1 MTSKLKNHP
10 WSSDTLFA
18 KALIYV
24 GKMEST
30 QLDDPDYGLWS
41 SLSLEF
47 LARSAL
53 SYISPTLLADAHS
66 WRNIHYAL
74 GYEVTMK
81 GFTPKSIGI
90 KDVFSR
96 LNEINPKF
104 NNEELGYCSQHIE
117 RRNAELHTGE
127 MAFSELKNS
136 IWLSRF
142 YKSCESLLHVMDK
155 KIEDLFE
162 MPDVVIDSINSLSD
176 EAGKS
181 VKQDIAAYKKVWEDK
196 SEEEKEKCHDQASIW
211 ATRQNGHRVSCPVCG
226 SQALVQG
233 SPYSSIKTT
242 TDQEL
247 DLVIQKQSMMP
258 ISFECV
264 SCGLKISGHSR
275 LNACGLGESYTTTTT
290 FTIAEFYNLY
300 TEDEVDEARRE
311 GEASIIRHFEEDNNE

>member
-1 MTSKLKNHP
+1 MTSQLKNHP

-66 WRNIHYAL
+66 WRNIHFAL
-74 GYEVTMK
+74 GHEVTMK
-81 GFTPKSIGI
+81 GFSPKSIGI

-96 LNEINPKF
+96 LNEITTNF
-104 NNEELGYCSQHIE
+104 NSEILGYCSQHIE

-142 YKSCESLLHVMDK
+142 YKSCESLLHIMDK

-162 MPDVVIDSINSLSD
+162 MPNAVLDSIKSLSD

-181 VKQDIAAYKKVWEDK
+181 VKQDIAAYKKVWDDK
-196 SEEEKEKCHDQASIW
+196 SDEEKNKCHDQAFIW
-211 ATRQNGHRVSCPVCG
+211 ATRQNGHRVICPVCS

-233 SPYSSIKTT
+233 SPSSPIKTA

-300 TEDEVDEARRE
+300 TEDEIDEARRE
-311 GEASIIRHFEEDNNE
+311 GEASVISHFEDDNNE